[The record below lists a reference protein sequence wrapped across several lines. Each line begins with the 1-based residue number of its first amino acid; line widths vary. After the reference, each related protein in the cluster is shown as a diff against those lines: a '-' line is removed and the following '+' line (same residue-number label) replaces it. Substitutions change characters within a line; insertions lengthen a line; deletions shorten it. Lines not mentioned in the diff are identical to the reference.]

1 MQESQTLFQEM
12 GQELSF
18 PIVAT
23 SHTGLFKLEWIK
35 IKYKLNI

>member
-1 MQESQTLFQEM
+1 M

-23 SHTGLFKLEWIK
+23 SHMGLFKLELIK